1 MKSGFA
7 RTVAAVMSGA
17 AIAVAT
23 SGIATAASIRD
34 DGSGSVTTQSTAHR
48 LLDLRD
54 QLTDRA
60 YSGDVQGTKVTL
72 TDIDPVLER
81 LAAAPATREAVSDA
95 KQALAQNQR
104 VQDVLANPQAQS
116 RAYTADAQMRQLP
129 GLPDPLSAV
138 NGLLQSLL
146 ATVQG
151 LLSGLLGSVPAPDVP
166 AVPEVPEVPEVPDT
180 PDVPETPDVPTP

>member
-7 RTVAAVMSGA
+7 RTVAAVLSGA
-17 AIAVAT
+17 ALAVST
-23 SGIATAASIRD
+23 SGIATAASISD
-34 DGSGSVTTQSTAHR
+34 DGSGSVTTQSSAHR

-60 YSGDVQGTKVTL
+60 YSGDVQGTKATL

-81 LAAAPATREAVSDA
+81 LAATPAQRKAASDA
-95 KQALAQNQR
+95 KKALTQNEK
-104 VQDVLANPQAQS
+104 VQDVLADPQAQP
-116 RAYTADAQMRQLP
+116 RAYTADAEMRQLP
-129 GLPDPLSAV
+129 ALPDPLAAV

-151 LLSGLLGSVPAPDVP
+151 LLSGLLGPVPM
-166 AVPEVPEVPEVPDT
+166 PEVPEVPDAPDAPEV
-180 PDVPETPDVPTP
+180 PDVPAP

>member
-7 RTVAAVMSGA
+7 RTVAAVLSGA
-17 AIAVAT
+17 ALAVST
-23 SGIATAASIRD
+23 SGIATAASISD

-60 YSGDVQGTKVTL
+60 YSGDVQGTKAMLAEV
-72 TDIDPVLER
+72 DPVLER
-81 LAAAPATREAVSDA
+81 LATTSTARKAASDA
-95 KQALAQNQR
+95 KKALAQNQKVR
-104 VQDVLANPQAQS
+104 DVLADPQAQP
-116 RAYTADAQMRQLP
+116 RAYTADAEMRQLP
-129 GLPDPLSAV
+129 SLPDPLAAV

-151 LLSGLLGSVPAPDVP
+151 LLSGLLGPVPMPEVP
-166 AVPEVPEVPEVPDT
+166 AVPDTPEVPDT
-180 PDVPETPDVPTP
+180 PDVPTP